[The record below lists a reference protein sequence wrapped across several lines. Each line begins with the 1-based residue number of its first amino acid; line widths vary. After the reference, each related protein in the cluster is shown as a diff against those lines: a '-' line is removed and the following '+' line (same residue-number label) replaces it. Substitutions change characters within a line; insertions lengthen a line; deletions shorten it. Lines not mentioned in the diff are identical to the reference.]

1 MSSPR
6 RRGLPALVV
15 FASLLAAPLAASAH
29 RPWLLPSATTVDG
42 DAPVVSI
49 DGAISEDLFDFD
61 AFPLAVDDLAVIAP
75 DGQAVPA
82 EGRTATRRRTSFDIK
97 LVQKGTYRIAG
108 VTDAVMAS
116 WKQNGEQHR
125 WRGALADLAG
135 QVPADVQDVQVTR
148 MLTRAETFVTNDA
161 PSAVAPDASTPGLSM
176 QPLTSPTDLSNGD
189 TSRLRLL
196 LDGKPYSNAD
206 VTVIRGGNRYRYK
219 MGEMALKT
227 DGDGVVTIT
236 WPEPGRYWLGANH
249 GGRGA
254 APAGTVAQPARR
266 EGYSAT
272 FEVLPK

>member
-1 MSSPR
+1 MSAATIFSH
-6 RRGLPALVV
+6 RRGVCALFVV
-15 FASLLAAPLAASAH
+15 ASLLAAPLAASAH

-61 AFPLAVDDLAVIAP
+61 AFPLAIDDLAVTAP
-75 DGQAVPA
+75 DGRAVA
-82 EGRTATRRRTSFDIK
+82 TEGRAATRRRTSFDIK

-108 VTDAVMAS
+108 VTDAAMAS
-116 WKQNGEQHR
+116 WKQGGEQHR
-125 WRGALADLAG
+125 WRGAPADLAT
-135 QVPADVQDVQVTR
+135 QVPADAQDVQVTR
-148 MLTRAETFVTNDA
+148 MLTRAETFVTNDT

-176 QPLTSPTDLSNGD
+176 QPLTPPTDLSDGD
-189 TSRLRLL
+189 TSRFRLL
-196 LDGKPYSNAD
+196 LDGKPYANAD

-227 DGDGVVTIT
+227 DGDGVVAIT

-254 APAGTVAQPARR
+254 APGPRAPWLTPSQ
-266 EGYSAT
+266 
-272 FEVLPK
+272 